1 MISKIC
7 GLVPVYNN
15 HMTIAHVVRS
25 LLEQLDFVIVVDDGS
40 SDGTE
45 RIVESLKQEFSD
57 RIEVVHHA
65 ENRGKGA
72 AVQSGLH
79 EANRMGF
86 SHAIQVDADGQ
97 HNLDDLPKFL
107 QGIMESPKALLLGA
121 PIFDGDIPAIR
132 KHGRKLTQA
141 MIALEMGFW
150 DVPDAMCGFRAY
162 PVAAICRLGKM
173 DPRMSFDPEVMIRAH
188 WAGIPL
194 LRIPT
199 RVRYLAPEEGGI
211 SHFRMINDNVRHT
224 WAHIRLILQ
233 APFRLLYKAINRG
246 DKQTP

>member
-1 MISKIC
+1 MNSAKIC

-15 HMTIAHVVRS
+15 HMTIAKVVRT
-25 LLEQLDFVIVVDDGS
+25 LLEQLGFLVLVDDGS
-40 SDGTE
+40 NDGTE
-45 RIVESLKQEFSD
+45 KIVEALKLEFPD
-57 RIEVVHHA
+57 KVETLHHD
-65 ENRGKGA
+65 ENWGKGA

-79 EANRMGF
+79 RANQMGF
-86 SHAIQVDADGQ
+86 THAIQVDADGQ
-97 HNLDDLPKFL
+97 HNLEDLPKFL
-107 QGIMESPKALLLGA
+107 QGIEDHPRALLLGA

-162 PVAAICRLGKM
+162 PVAAICKLGKM

-188 WAGIPL
+188 WAGVPL
-194 LRIPT
+194 QRIPT
-199 RVRYLAPEEGGI
+199 RVRYLDPEEGGI

-224 WAHIRLILQ
+224 WAHVRLILQ
-233 APFRLLYKAINRG
+233 APYKLLYRAISRP
-246 DKQTP
+246 DE

>member
-1 MISKIC
+1 MSGRVC

-15 HMTIAHVVRS
+15 HMTIANVVRA

-45 RIVESLKQEFSD
+45 TIVESLKQELPEKV
-57 RIEVVHHA
+57 EVLHHA
-65 ENRGKGA
+65 ENQGKGA

-79 EANRMGF
+79 RANAMGF
-86 SHAIQVDADGQ
+86 THAVQVDADGQ
-97 HNLDDLPKFL
+97 HDLDDLPKFL
-107 QGIMESPKALLLGA
+107 QGIEEDPRALLLGA

-141 MIALEMGFW
+141 MIALEMGYW

-188 WAGIPL
+188 WAGVPL
-194 LRIPT
+194 QRIPT

-211 SHFRMINDNVRHT
+211 SHFKMVNDNVRHT

-233 APFRLLYKAINRG
+233 APFRLLYRAMTKA
-246 DKQTP
+246 DE

>member
-1 MISKIC
+1 MNSAKIC
-7 GLVPVYNN
+7 GVVPVYNN
-15 HMTIAHVVRS
+15 HMTIANVVRA

-45 RIVESLKQEFSD
+45 TIVENLKQELPD
-57 RIEVVHHA
+57 KIEVFHHS
-65 ENRGKGA
+65 ENQGKGA

-79 EANRMGF
+79 RANAMGF
-86 SHAIQVDADGQ
+86 THAVQVDADGQ
-97 HNLDDLPKFL
+97 HDLEDLPKFL
-107 QGIMESPKALLLGA
+107 QGIKDYPRALLLGA

-162 PVAAICRLGKM
+162 PVAAICKLGKM

-188 WAGIPL
+188 WAGVPL
-194 LRIPT
+194 QRIPT
-199 RVRYLAPEEGGI
+199 RVRYLGPEEGGI
-211 SHFRMINDNVRHT
+211 SHFKMVNDNVRHT

-233 APFRLLYKAINRG
+233 APFRLLLRAMRQPNE
-246 DKQTP
+246 

>member
-1 MISKIC
+1 MSGKIC

-15 HMTIAHVVRS
+15 HMTIANVVRA

-45 RIVESLKQEFSD
+45 TIVDRLKQELPD
-57 RIEVVHHA
+57 RVEVLHHQ
-65 ENRGKGA
+65 ENQGKGA

-79 EANRMGF
+79 RANAMGF
-86 SHAIQVDADGQ
+86 THAIQVDADGQ
-97 HNLDDLPKFL
+97 HDLDDLPKFL
-107 QGIMESPKALLLGA
+107 QGIEEHPRAMLLGA

-141 MIALEMGFW
+141 MIALEMGYW

-162 PVAAICRLGKM
+162 PVAAICKLGKM
-173 DPRMSFDPEVMIRAH
+173 DPRMSFDQEVMIRAH

-194 LRIPT
+194 QRIPT

-211 SHFRMINDNVRHT
+211 SHFKMVNDNVRHT

-233 APFRLLYKAINRG
+233 APFRLLLRAMRQS
-246 DKQTP
+246 DE

>member
-1 MISKIC
+1 
-7 GLVPVYNN
+7 
-15 HMTIAHVVRS
+15 MTIANVVRA

-45 RIVESLKQEFSD
+45 TIVENLKQELPD
-57 RIEVVHHA
+57 KIEVFHHS
-65 ENRGKGA
+65 ENQGKGA

-79 EANRMGF
+79 RANAMGF
-86 SHAIQVDADGQ
+86 THAVQVDADGQ
-97 HNLDDLPKFL
+97 HDLEDLPKFL
-107 QGIMESPKALLLGA
+107 QGIKDYPRALLLGA

-162 PVAAICRLGKM
+162 PVAAICKLGKM

-188 WAGIPL
+188 WAGVPL
-194 LRIPT
+194 QRIPT
-199 RVRYLAPEEGGI
+199 RVRYLGPEEGGI
-211 SHFRMINDNVRHT
+211 SHFKMVNDNVRHT

-233 APFRLLYKAINRG
+233 APFRLLLRAMRQP
-246 DKQTP
+246 DE

>member
-1 MISKIC
+1 MSGKIC

-15 HMTIAHVVRS
+15 HMTIAKVVRA

-40 SDGTE
+40 NDGTE
-45 RIVESLKQEFSD
+45 TIVDRLKEELPD
-57 RIEVVHHA
+57 KVEVLHHPQ
-65 ENRGKGA
+65 NQGKGA

-79 EANRMGF
+79 RANAMGF
-86 SHAIQVDADGQ
+86 THAIQVDADGQ
-97 HNLDDLPKFL
+97 HDLDDLPKFL
-107 QGIMESPKALLLGA
+107 QGIEENPRALLLGA

-132 KHGRKLTQA
+132 KHGRKLTQG

-162 PVAAICRLGKM
+162 PVAAICKLGKM

-188 WAGIPL
+188 WAGVPL
-194 LRIPT
+194 QRIPT

-211 SHFRMINDNVRHT
+211 SHFKMVNDNVRHT

-233 APFRLLYKAINRG
+233 APFRLLYRAINRP
-246 DKQTP
+246 DE

>member
-1 MISKIC
+1 MSGKIC

-15 HMTIAHVVRS
+15 HMTIANVVRA

-45 RIVESLKQEFSD
+45 TIVDRLKQELLD
-57 RIEVVHHA
+57 RVEVLHHQ
-65 ENRGKGA
+65 ENQGKGA

-79 EANRMGF
+79 RANAMGF
-86 SHAIQVDADGQ
+86 THAIQVDADGQ
-97 HNLDDLPKFL
+97 HDLDDLPKFL
-107 QGIMESPKALLLGA
+107 QGIEEHPRAMLLGA

-162 PVAAICRLGKM
+162 PVAAICKLGKM

-188 WAGIPL
+188 WAGVPL
-194 LRIPT
+194 QRIPT

-211 SHFRMINDNVRHT
+211 SHFKMVNDNVRHT

-233 APFRLLYKAINRG
+233 APFRLLYKAMTKP
-246 DKQTP
+246 DE

>member
-1 MISKIC
+1 MNSEKIC
-7 GLVPVYNN
+7 GVVPVYNN
-15 HMTIAHVVRS
+15 HMTIAKVVRA
-25 LLEQLDFVIVVDDGS
+25 LLEQLGFVIMVDDGS
-40 SDGTE
+40 NDGTE
-45 RIVESLKQEFSD
+45 KIVEELKLAFPDSVETL
-57 RIEVVHHA
+57 HHT
-65 ENRGKGA
+65 ENQGKGA

-79 EANRMGF
+79 RANAMGF
-86 SHAIQVDADGQ
+86 THAIQVDADGQ
-97 HNLDDLPKFL
+97 HNLGDLPKFL
-107 QGIMESPKALLLGA
+107 QGIANHPGALLLGA

-162 PVAAICRLGKM
+162 PVAAICKLGKM

-188 WAGIPL
+188 WAGLPL
-194 LRIPT
+194 QRIPT

-211 SHFRMINDNVRHT
+211 SHFKMFGDNVWHT

-233 APFRLLYKAINRG
+233 APFRLLYRAINKP
-246 DKQTP
+246 DE

>member
-1 MISKIC
+1 MSGKIC

-15 HMTIAHVVRS
+15 HMTIANVVRA

-45 RIVESLKQEFSD
+45 TIVDRLKQELPD
-57 RIEVVHHA
+57 RVEVLHHQ
-65 ENRGKGA
+65 ENQGKGA

-79 EANRMGF
+79 RANAMGF
-86 SHAIQVDADGQ
+86 THAIQVDADGQ
-97 HNLDDLPKFL
+97 HDLDDLPKFL
-107 QGIMESPKALLLGA
+107 QGIEEHPRAMLLGA

-162 PVAAICRLGKM
+162 PVAAICKLGKM

-188 WAGIPL
+188 WAGVPL
-194 LRIPT
+194 QRIPT

-211 SHFRMINDNVRHT
+211 SHFKMVNDNVRHT

-233 APFRLLYKAINRG
+233 APFRLLYKAMTKP
-246 DKQTP
+246 DE

>member
-1 MISKIC
+1 MSGKIC

-15 HMTIAHVVRS
+15 HMTIANVVRA

-45 RIVESLKQEFSD
+45 TIVDRLKQELPD
-57 RIEVVHHA
+57 RVEVLHHQ
-65 ENRGKGA
+65 ENQGKGA

-79 EANRMGF
+79 RANAVGF
-86 SHAIQVDADGQ
+86 THAIQVDADGQ
-97 HNLDDLPKFL
+97 HDLDDLPKFL
-107 QGIMESPKALLLGA
+107 QGIEEHPRAMLLGA

-162 PVAAICRLGKM
+162 PVAAICKLGKM

-188 WAGIPL
+188 WAGVPL
-194 LRIPT
+194 QRIPT

-211 SHFRMINDNVRHT
+211 SHFKMVNDNVRHT

-233 APFRLLYKAINRG
+233 APFRLLYKAMTKP
-246 DKQTP
+246 DE